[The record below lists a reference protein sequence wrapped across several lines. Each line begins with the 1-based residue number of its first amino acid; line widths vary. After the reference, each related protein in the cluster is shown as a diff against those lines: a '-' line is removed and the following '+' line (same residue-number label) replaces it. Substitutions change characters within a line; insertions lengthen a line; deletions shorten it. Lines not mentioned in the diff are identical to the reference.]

1 MADKFIG
8 DSVLVK
14 THTADEDIPAMR
26 FVKLITATGS
36 QPHCELAGAADKAT
50 GVSRNA
56 YKTGQLV
63 DVVLIGTAY
72 VTTAGN
78 VAAGKAVVSDADG
91 KAIEGSAPG
100 LGQAQTDANSG
111 DPVLVLLGVG
121 GA

>member
-1 MADKFIG
+1 MADKFVG

-14 THTADEDIPAMR
+14 THTADMDIPAMR
-26 FVKLITATGS
+26 FVKLVTATGS
-36 QPHCELAGAADKAT
+36 QPHCTLSGSAETAAGVA
-50 GVSRNA
+50 RNA
-56 YKTGQLV
+56 YKSGQLV
-63 DVVLIGTAY
+63 DVVLIGTAF

-78 VAAGKAVVSDADG
+78 VAAGKAVVSDATG
-91 KAIEGSAPG
+91 KAIEGGAPG